1 MIAFILIQAQ
11 NGGKLLSK
19 SAEEFGEMDPF
30 GIVMAFIA
38 MAVVFTALILLYLT
52 FKYVAK
58 LYGVDFKKSRKKETA
73 EETKPSSS
81 EEISGEVYA
90 AIALALHLYRNQLHD
105 MEDTVITIKKVAK
118 AYSPWSSKIYGLRRT
133 PR

>member
-1 MIAFILIQAQ
+1 MIATILLQTQ
-11 NGGKLLSK
+11 SGGKLISK
-19 SAEEFGEMDPF
+19 SAEEFGKMDPL
-30 GIVMAFIA
+30 GVVMAFIA
-38 MAVVFTALILLYLT
+38 MTVVFIALILLYLT

-58 LYGVDFKKSRKKETA
+58 LYNVDFKKSKKKETA

-81 EEISGEVYA
+81 EEVSGEVYA
-90 AIALALHLYRNQLHD
+90 AIALTLHLYRNQLHD

>member
-1 MIAFILIQAQ
+1 MIATILLQTQ
-11 NGGKLLSK
+11 SGGKLISK
-19 SAEEFGEMDPF
+19 SAEEFGKMDPM
-30 GIVMAFIA
+30 GVVMTFIA
-38 MAVVFTALILLYLT
+38 MTVVFCALILLYLT

-58 LYGVDFKKSRKKETA
+58 LYSVDFKKSRKKDAADEV
-73 EETKPSSS
+73 KPTSS
-81 EEISGEVYA
+81 EEVSGEVYA
-90 AIALALHLYRNQLHD
+90 AIALSLHLYRNQLHD